1 MSWTMLTK
9 ADSSQ
14 IKIILQTENR
24 IKQRLITKEV
34 ILITMQ
40 LCDWQT
46 KGNPWMA
53 FGKDRLQSC
62 TIHLAWDFPLCSLKE
77 KNSSGHKI
85 HPFVDQAFSQKKEI
99 AFLTFFLL
107 WSTVSLL
114 PIFQISWKLHPLPPL
129 PPPPPHTH
137 TLNRFEKS
145 RHHYSCLKTINN
157 NCCSELLVIMPL
169 YNTPIGLSSVLSC
182 CLLTSS
188 HCWVPCKEVMELMM

>member
-46 KGNPWMA
+46 KGNPWMP

-107 WSTVSLL
+107 WSTISLL
-114 PIFQISWKLHPLPPL
+114 PIFQISWKLHPR
-129 PPPPPHTH
+129 PPPPPPPPPTHTH
-137 TLNRFEKS
+137 LTG
-145 RHHYSCLKTINN
+145 LKNQDTTI
-157 NCCSELLVIMPL
+157 V
-169 YNTPIGLSSVLSC
+169 V
-182 CLLTSS
+182 
-188 HCWVPCKEVMELMM
+188 